1 MFEAESVPKGGAA
14 LDLGDNPPGA
24 NFTMTERKETDLPG
38 EATELLRRAAA
49 EGPGGKSAEELLPVV
64 YDELR
69 RLARSMYRG
78 SQRDR
83 TLQPTALVHEAFL
96 RLVNQ
101 KEVDWQGRT
110 HFFAIGAKMM
120 RRLLIDDARGHG
132 RIKRGGEWHRVTFEA
147 AELKAFAQE
156 LSPEDV
162 LSLDRALD
170 RLAALHPRQ
179 ARVVELRFFGGLDV
193 AEVAEALGVSKRTAE
208 VDWAHAKAWLR
219 RELDTGALPI
229 GD

>member
-1 MFEAESVPKGGAA
+1 MTKKTETPRS
-14 LDLGDNPPGA
+14 GD
-24 NFTMTERKETDLPG
+24 
-38 EATELLRRAAA
+38 ATELLHRAAA
-49 EGPGGKSAEELLPVV
+49 EGPGGKSAEELLPIV

-69 RLARSMYRG
+69 RLARAMYRKG
-78 SQRDR
+78 HRDR

-101 KEVDWQGRT
+101 KEVCWNGRT

-132 RIKRGGEWHRVTFEA
+132 RVKRGGEWQRVTFEA

-170 RLAALHPRQ
+170 RLAVLHERQ

-193 AEVAEALGVSKRTAE
+193 AEAAEALGVSKRTAE

-219 RELDTGALPI
+219 RELSSGALPLEE
-229 GD
+229 